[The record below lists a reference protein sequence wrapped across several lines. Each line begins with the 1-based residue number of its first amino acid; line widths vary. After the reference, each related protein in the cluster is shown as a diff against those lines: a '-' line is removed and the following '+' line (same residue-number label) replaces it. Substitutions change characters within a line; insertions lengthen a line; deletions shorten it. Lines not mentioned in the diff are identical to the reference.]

1 MRGPTQNLGPIGS
14 AVLTFI
20 VHKMTSK
27 ETDEV
32 NIKMKKLLELSAEL
46 LFIRSFFYIYFLH

>member
-1 MRGPTQNLGPIGS
+1 MRGPIQNLGPIGS

-20 VHKMTSK
+20 VHKMTQR
-27 ETDEV
+27 DRQL

-46 LFIRSFFYIYFLH
+46 LFIRCFFYIYFLH

>member
-46 LFIRSFFYIYFLH
+46 LFIRSFLYIYFLH